1 MGMCWPVSSDKWK
14 APLGLVRVRVDTN
27 PNPNPNRNPNLT
39 LALTSKFLSAMTDA
53 RHASS

>member
-27 PNPNPNRNPNLT
+27 PNPNPNPNLT